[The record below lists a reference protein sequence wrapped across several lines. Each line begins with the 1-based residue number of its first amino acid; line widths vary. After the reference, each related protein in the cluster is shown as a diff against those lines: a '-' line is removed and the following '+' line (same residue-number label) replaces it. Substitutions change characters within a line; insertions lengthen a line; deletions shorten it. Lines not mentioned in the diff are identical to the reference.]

1 MMIETIQCTIVDND
15 SSSIELIKTMALK
28 VPGLAVEAEF
38 TDSLQARDYLLEQHT
53 DLLFLD
59 IDMPALK
66 GTELLRLLEK
76 PPVTILCTG
85 FPDFAVE
92 AHELHVADY
101 LLKPVPFDRFCK
113 AVAHAKKQLGRP
125 DFQQPE
131 VMEDYVAIKVAEG
144 NFSFLPT
151 AEINY
156 LSAQGDDTFI
166 SLVPGSLRGEFV
178 DDSKEEKFILAKV
191 GLGRIAQNLSPKF
204 FFQPHRSHIVA
215 IDRITRVD
223 KVAEFISLSIPHGK
237 TISLAH
243 AKKKELLAM
252 LGW

>member
-1 MMIETIQCTIVDND
+1 MMIETIKCTIVDND
-15 SSSIELIKTMALK
+15 SSSIELIKAMVLK
-28 VPGLAVEAEF
+28 VPGLAIEAEF
-38 TDSLQARDYLLEQHT
+38 TDPFQARDYLLEQHT

-101 LLKPVPFDRFCK
+101 LMKPVPFDRFCK
-113 AVAHAKKQLGRP
+113 AVSHAKKQLGRP
-125 DFQQPE
+125 DFQQPD

-151 AEINY
+151 ADINY

-166 SLVPGSLRGEFV
+166 SLAPGSLRGEFL
-178 DDSKEEKFILAKV
+178 DDSKTEKFILAKA
-191 GLGRIAQNLSPKF
+191 GLGRIAQNLPPKH
-204 FFQPHRSHIVA
+204 FFQTHRSYIVA
-215 IDRITRVD
+215 INRVAKVD
-223 KVAEFISLSIPHGK
+223 KTAELITLSIPDGK
-237 TISLAH
+237 TVSITH
-243 AKKKELLAM
+243 AKKKELLAT